1 MTYTLDSQKQN
12 GGIVM
17 VNFNPPF
24 INCTAENALNG
35 DERTASLEQVAGAF
49 VNVHASATKCYCVP
63 YF

>member
-1 MTYTLDSQKQN
+1 
-12 GGIVM
+12 M